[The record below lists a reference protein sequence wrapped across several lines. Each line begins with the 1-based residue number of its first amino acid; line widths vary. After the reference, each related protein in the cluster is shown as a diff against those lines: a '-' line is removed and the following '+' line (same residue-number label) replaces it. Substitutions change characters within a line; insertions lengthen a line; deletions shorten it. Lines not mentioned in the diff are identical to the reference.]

1 MQVKYLQ
8 QVKGKARYDNMDLRL
23 AGKRALVTGSSS
35 GIGEAIVKLLA
46 AEGVAV
52 VVHGRDESRAN
63 AVAKAIRAP
72 GGSAEVALG
81 DLTTDV
87 GADAVAVAALSG
99 GPIDIL
105 VNNAGVFNTA
115 GVIGFLSWTEATA
128 TDWAQ
133 IYNSNVISG
142 VRMIQRLVPQMRE
155 RHWGRVI
162 QIGGGLSQQP
172 QAAGPD
178 YNATLAA
185 RHNLAVSLAREL
197 KDTGVT
203 SNVVA
208 PGAVLASEA
217 ARAMFT
223 HMGQAHGWGE
233 TLEEIEHHA
242 TQSIAP
248 NDVGRLGRPEEIAAA
263 VVYLASPV
271 ADYVS
276 GATIRV
282 DGGTIRSVI

>member
-1 MQVKYLQ
+1 M
-8 QVKGKARYDNMDLRL
+8 
-23 AGKRALVTGSSS
+23 TGSSS

-52 VVHGRDESRAN
+52 VVHGRNDSRAS
-63 AVAKAIRAP
+63 AIAETIRA
-72 GGSAEVALG
+72 GGGKAEIALG
-81 DLTTDV
+81 DLTTDA
-87 GADAVAVAALSG
+87 GADAAAVAALAG

-105 VNNAGVFNTA
+105 VNNAGVL
-115 GVIGFLSWTEATA
+115 GFLSWTEATA

-133 IYNSNVISG
+133 IYNSNVIAG

-172 QAAGPD
+172 QAGGPN
-178 YNATLAA
+178 YNASLAA

-203 SNVVA
+203 SNVVS
-208 PGAVLASEA
+208 PGAILSSEA
-217 ARAMFT
+217 ARTQLT
-223 HMGQAHGWGE
+223 HMGKAHGWGE
-233 TLEEIEHHA
+233 TLEEIEHNA
-242 TQSIAP
+242 TLALAP

-263 VVYLASPV
+263 VAFLASPI

-282 DGGTIRSVI
+282 DGGTIRSAF

>member
-1 MQVKYLQ
+1 
-8 QVKGKARYDNMDLRL
+8 MDLRL

-52 VVHGRDESRAN
+52 VVHGRNESRAN
-63 AVAKAIRAP
+63 AVAEAIRV
-72 GGSAEVALG
+72 GGGKAEVTLG
-81 DLTTDV
+81 DLTTDA
-87 GADAVAVAALSG
+87 GADAVVAMVLAS

-105 VNNAGVFNTA
+105 VNNAGVFNNT
-115 GVIGFLSWTEATA
+115 GVIGFLSWTKATA

-172 QAAGPD
+172 QADGPG

-203 SNVVA
+203 SNIVA
-208 PGAVLASEA
+208 PGAILAET
-217 ARAMFT
+217 ARATLT
-223 HMGQAHGWGE
+223 HMAQAHGWGE
-233 TLEEIEHHA
+233 TWDEIEHNA
-242 TQSIAP
+242 TQAMAP

-263 VVYLASPV
+263 VAYLASPL

-282 DGGTIRSVI
+282 DGGTIRAVF

>member
-1 MQVKYLQ
+1 
-8 QVKGKARYDNMDLRL
+8 MDLRL

-35 GIGEAIVKLLA
+35 GLGEAIVKLLA

-52 VVHGRDESRAN
+52 VVHGRNESRAN
-63 AVAKAIRAP
+63 AVAEAIRAE
-72 GGSAEVALG
+72 GGSAEVAPG
-81 DLTTDV
+81 DLATDA
-87 GADAVAVAALSG
+87 GADTVAAAAQAF

-105 VNNAGVFNTA
+105 VNNAGA
-115 GVIGFLSWTEATA
+115 YDHLSWTEATA
-128 TDWAQ
+128 AIWAQ
-133 IYNSNVISG
+133 TYNTNVISA

-172 QAAGPD
+172 IAAQPH
-178 YNATLAA
+178 YNASLAA

-203 SNVVA
+203 SNIVA
-208 PGAVLASEA
+208 PGAILVGKVQTWLTRLAPA
-217 ARAMFT
+217 Y
-223 HMGQAHGWGE
+223 GWGQTWE
-233 TLEEIEHHA
+233 DIEHGA
-242 TQSIAP
+242 TQDMVP

-263 VVYLASPV
+263 VAYLASPV

-282 DGGTIRSVI
+282 DGGTIRSVF

>member
-1 MQVKYLQ
+1 
-8 QVKGKARYDNMDLRL
+8 MDLRL

-35 GIGEAIVKLLA
+35 GIGEAIVKQLA

-52 VVHGRDESRAN
+52 VVHGREESRAN
-63 AVAKAIRAP
+63 AVAEAIRAG

-81 DLTTDV
+81 DLTTDA
-87 GADAVAVAALSG
+87 GADAVAAAALAG

-105 VNNAGVFNTA
+105 VNNAGF
-115 GVIGFLSWTEATA
+115 IGYLSWTEATVA
-128 TDWAQ
+128 DWAQ
-133 IYNSNVISG
+133 IYNTNVISG

-172 QAAGPD
+172 GAIMPH

-203 SNVVA
+203 SNVVS
-208 PGAVLASEA
+208 PGAILTEKAQA
-217 ARAMFT
+217 QFT
-223 HMGQAHGWGE
+223 HMSQAHGWGE
-233 TLEEIEHHA
+233 TLEEIERNA
-242 TQSIAP
+242 TQALAP

-263 VVYLASPV
+263 VAYLASPV
-271 ADYVS
+271 AGYVS
-276 GATIRV
+276 GATLRV
-282 DGGTIRSVI
+282 DGGTIRSAF

>member
-1 MQVKYLQ
+1 M
-8 QVKGKARYDNMDLRL
+8 
-23 AGKRALVTGSSS
+23 TGSSS
-35 GIGEAIVKLLA
+35 GIGEAIVKLFA

-52 VVHGRDESRAN
+52 VVHGRNEVRAN
-63 AVAKAIRAP
+63 AVAQAIRVG

-87 GADAVAVAALSG
+87 GADAVADAALAG

-105 VNNAGVFNTA
+105 VNNAGVY
-115 GVIGFLSWTEATA
+115 GFLSWTEAA
-128 TDWAQ
+128 VEDWAQ
-133 IYNSNVISG
+133 KYNVNVISG

-162 QIGGGLSQQP
+162 QIGGASSQQP
-172 QAAGPD
+172 HAMQPD

-203 SNVVA
+203 SNIVA
-208 PGAVLASEA
+208 PGVVLVEEVRVMITHLASVS
-217 ARAMFT
+217 
-223 HMGQAHGWGE
+223 GWGE
-233 TLEEIEHHA
+233 AWEEIEPRA
-242 TQSIAP
+242 TQALVP
-248 NDVGRLGRPEEIAAA
+248 NDVGRFARSEEVAAA
-263 VVYLASPV
+263 VAYLASPV
-271 ADYVS
+271 ANYVS

-282 DGGTIRSVI
+282 DGGTSRSVF

>member
-1 MQVKYLQ
+1 
-8 QVKGKARYDNMDLRL
+8 MDLRL

-63 AVAKAIRAP
+63 AVAEAIRA
-72 GGSAEVALG
+72 GGGKAEVALG
-81 DLTTDV
+81 DLITDA
-87 GADAVAVAALSG
+87 GADAVASAVLAG

-105 VNNAGVFNTA
+105 VNNAGV
-115 GVIGFLSWTEATA
+115 IPRHSWAEATA
-128 TDWAQ
+128 EIWVQT
-133 IYNSNVISG
+133 YNSNVISG
-142 VRMIQRLVPQMRE
+142 VWMIQHLVPQMRE

-172 QAAGPD
+172 QAGGPN

-197 KDTGVT
+197 KGTGVT

-208 PGAVLASEA
+208 PGAILAEA
-217 ARAMFT
+217 ARPMLT
-223 HMGQAHGWGE
+223 HMAQANGWGGE
-233 TLEEIEHHA
+233 TWEEIESNA
-242 TQSIAP
+242 TQAIAP
-248 NDVGRLGRPEEIAAA
+248 NDVGRFGRPEEIAAA
-263 VVYLASPV
+263 VAYLASPI

-282 DGGTIRSVI
+282 DGGTIRSVF

>member
-1 MQVKYLQ
+1 
-8 QVKGKARYDNMDLRL
+8 MDLRL
-23 AGKRALVTGSSS
+23 TGKRALVTGSSS

-52 VVHGRDESRAN
+52 VVHGRSVSRAN
-63 AVAKAIRAP
+63 AVAEAIRA
-72 GGSAEVALG
+72 GGGNAEVALG
-81 DLTTDV
+81 DLTTDA
-87 GADAVAVAALSG
+87 GADAVAAAALVS

-105 VNNAGVFNTA
+105 VNNAGV
-115 GVIGFLSWTEATA
+115 IGYLSWTEATVA
-128 TDWAQ
+128 DWAET
-133 IYNSNVISG
+133 YNTNVISS

-155 RHWGRVI
+155 RHWGRII
-162 QIGGGLSQQP
+162 QTGGGLSQQP
-172 QAAGPD
+172 GAVMPHYSAS
-178 YNATLAA
+178 LAA

-203 SNVVA
+203 SNVVS
-208 PGAVLASEA
+208 PGAILASEA
-217 ARAMFT
+217 ARSQLI
-223 HMGQAHGWGE
+223 HMGQTQGWGE
-233 TLEEIEHHA
+233 TWEEIEHNA
-242 TQSIAP
+242 TQSMAP

-263 VVYLASPV
+263 VAYLASPI

>member
-1 MQVKYLQ
+1 
-8 QVKGKARYDNMDLRL
+8 MDLRL
-23 AGKRALVTGSSS
+23 VGKRALVTGSSS

-63 AVAKAIRAP
+63 TVAEAIRAG

-81 DLTTDV
+81 DLTTDA
-87 GADAVAVAALSG
+87 GADAVASATLAG

-105 VNNAGVFNTA
+105 VNNAGV
-115 GVIGFLSWTEATA
+115 IPRRSWTETTA

-172 QAAGPD
+172 QAGGPN

-203 SNVVA
+203 SNVVS
-208 PGAVLASEA
+208 PGAILSSEA
-217 ARAMFT
+217 ARAQLT
-223 HMGQAHGWGE
+223 HLAQAHGWGGE
-233 TLEEIEHHA
+233 TWEEIEHNA
-242 TQSIAP
+242 TQAIAP

-263 VVYLASPV
+263 VAYLASPIS
-271 ADYVS
+271 DYVS

-282 DGGTIRSVI
+282 DGGTIRSVF

>member
-1 MQVKYLQ
+1 
-8 QVKGKARYDNMDLRL
+8 MDLRL

-63 AVAKAIRAP
+63 AVAEAIRA
-72 GGSAEVALG
+72 GGGKAEVALG
-81 DLTTDV
+81 DLTTDA
-87 GADAVAVAALSG
+87 GADAVAVAALAG
-99 GPIDIL
+99 GPLDIL
-105 VNNAGVFNTA
+105 VNNA

-172 QAAGPD
+172 QAGGPN
-178 YNATLAA
+178 YNASLAA

-208 PGAVLASEA
+208 PGAILAEA
-217 ARAMFT
+217 ARATLT
-223 HMGQAHGWGE
+223 HLAQAHGWAGE
-233 TLEEIEHHA
+233 TWEEIEHNA
-242 TQSIAP
+242 TQAMAP

-263 VVYLASPV
+263 VAYLASPV

-282 DGGTIRSVI
+282 DGGTIRSVF